1 MDEIEEMNLNELGN
15 RSSRCEITDT
25 LCQGVHHEVS
35 VQPTLH
41 DQGLMVFCLT
51 RCSSRSQISTT
62 TRDLGAPHALGAGN
76 VKTGPRADLLVT
88 DQQLGVRLT

>member
-15 RSSRCEITDT
+15 RSSSCETDT

-35 VQPTLH
+35 VEPTLH

-51 RCSSRSQISTT
+51 RCSSRSQISTPP
-62 TRDLGAPHALGAGN
+62 RDLGAPHAWGAGN
-76 VKTGPRADLLVT
+76 VKTGPRVDLLVT